1 MKFNIHFLH
10 NILEIEGEEITLE
23 EYPDLKFVLHD
34 SYYEDTTKKKGSISI
49 SEYTTGCYIVSGF
62 ISKELLI
69 QVLRETLSTYSSL
82 NKDIYEAIKS
92 YPIINPITQYV
103 ITGITKNGK
112 RFKPIHTKTPQHYN
126 IWKGTIWVILSNG
139 KRKRL
144 QTINN

>member
-1 MKFNIHFLH
+1 MKFNIRFLH

-49 SEYTTGCYIVSGF
+49 SEYTTGCRIVSGF

-69 QVLRETLSTYSSL
+69 QVLRETLFTYSSL
-82 NKDIYEAIKS
+82 DKDIYKAIKDH
-92 YPIINPITQYV
+92 PIINHVTQYV

-112 RFKPIHTKTPQHYN
+112 RFKPIRTETPQHYN

-139 KRKRL
+139 KRKKL